1 MERVGVALR
10 FVAILIDGI
19 IFFVVA
25 FVLALFA
32 GNTSN
37 SSADGMHTVGFHLG
51 GSGVLL
57 VGVLSLG
64 YYTICES
71 LLGGTLGKLAL
82 GLRVVD
88 EDGDEIS
95 FSAALV
101 RNLLRIVDG
110 LLFYLVG
117 AIAIWSSADHQRLG
131 DRAAHTYV
139 VRRHS

>member
-1 MERVGVALR
+1 MERAV
-10 FVAILIDGI
+10 
-19 IFFVVA
+19 VVA
-25 FVLALFA
+25 FVLALLA

-37 SSADGMHTVGFHLG
+37 GSADGMHTVGFHLG
-51 GSGVLL
+51 GSAVLL

-64 YYTICES
+64 YYTIGES

-117 AIAIWSSADHQRLG
+117 VIAIWS
-131 DRAAHTYV
+131 
-139 VRRHS
+139 

>member
-10 FVAILIDGI
+10 FVAILIDGV
-19 IFFVVA
+19 IFFLVA
-25 FVLALFA
+25 FVLALLS

-37 SSADGMHTVGFHLG
+37 NSADGMQTIGFHLD
-51 GSGVLL
+51 GSGMLL

-64 YYTICES
+64 YYIICES

-88 EDGDEIS
+88 KDGDEIS
-95 FSAALV
+95 LSAALI

>member
-1 MERVGVALR
+1 
-10 FVAILIDGI
+10 
-19 IFFVVA
+19 
-25 FVLALFA
+25 
-32 GNTSN
+32 
-37 SSADGMHTVGFHLG
+37 MHTVGFHPG

-71 LLGGTLGKLAL
+71 LLGGTVGKLAL

-101 RNLLRIVDG
+101 RMLPSQAWCDAARLLGRRYARLTNLTP
-110 LLFYLVG
+110 
-117 AIAIWSSADHQRLG
+117 HQL
-131 DRAAHTYV
+131 
-139 VRRHS
+139 